1 MGKGRINYLKWIK
14 LSIAAP
20 LSMII
25 AGVLGLNYATSA
37 ATITLLTVQDT
48 KKDTLEIS
56 IKRILAFAVMTGL
69 CFLLFPLIGYN
80 VLAYAAFLCIF
91 LLLCYIAGLESGI
104 TMNAV
109 LAGHY
114 LGVGEMSLAAVGNE
128 AAILFIGAGMGILAN
143 LIMPENLQKIRKDQR
158 QIDGAMK
165 RILER
170 MSVYLCQEDRSDYT
184 GECFEQVDKLLESME
199 REAKLRIRNTFTKG
213 DTYFISYMQM
223 RMRQCEVL
231 KSVYGSIMQLTVIPM
246 QAEILSRFLKEVSD
260 SFHETNNAERLLE
273 SLAQM
278 RSGFKI
284 SDLPKSR
291 EEFENRAVL
300 MQIAKD
306 LEQFLKIKSKFVA
319 QLSKE
324 EQQKYWTDNE
334 Q

>member
-1 MGKGRINYLKWIK
+1 
-14 LSIAAP
+14 
-20 LSMII
+20 
-25 AGVLGLNYATSA
+25 
-37 ATITLLTVQDT
+37 
-48 KKDTLEIS
+48 
-56 IKRILAFAVMTGL
+56 
-69 CFLLFPLIGYN
+69 
-80 VLAYAAFLCIF
+80 
-91 LLLCYIAGLESGI
+91 
-104 TMNAV
+104 
-109 LAGHY
+109 
-114 LGVGEMSLAAVGNE
+114 
-128 AAILFIGAGMGILAN
+128 
-143 LIMPENLQKIRKDQR
+143 
-158 QIDGAMK
+158 
-165 RILER
+165 
-170 MSVYLCQEDRSDYT
+170 
-184 GECFEQVDKLLESME
+184 
-199 REAKLRIRNTFTKG
+199 
-213 DTYFISYMQM
+213 MQM

-324 EQQKYWTDNE
+324 EQQKYWTDNK